1 MTKVVCHGGFATESN
16 ITGVAFAIEV
26 VRPVDQLSRW
36 AGVARVH
43 LHCVGSVFTVGLPPA
58 RSA

>member
-26 VRPVDQLSRW
+26 VRPVDQLSQW
-36 AGVARVH
+36 A
-43 LHCVGSVFTVGLPPA
+43 
-58 RSA
+58 